1 MDVDSLRKL
10 CLSLFGAMENLQ
22 WEEQLCFKVRGK
34 IFAMVGLGFVPQRLT
49 FKCEPET
56 FAELTEREGVVPAPY
71 VGRYKWVQLERLD
84 ALPDIELESLVRESY
99 DMVAAKTKSSARK
112 ATTRRAAE
120 KGATP
125 KA

>member
-34 IFAMVGLGFVPQRLT
+34 IFAMVGLRSVPQRLT
-49 FKCEPET
+49 FKCKPET
-56 FAELTEREGVVPAPY
+56 FAELTEREGIVPAPY

-84 ALPDIELESLVRESY
+84 ALPDMELKILVRESY
-99 DMVAAKTKSSARK
+99 AMVAAKTKSSAHKGRNWKGSRK
-112 ATTRRAAE
+112 GSHA
-120 KGATP
+120 
-125 KA
+125 